1 MNEYGYNFI
10 NDYNAQLRPST
21 VHCSNTTLVGYFKRY
36 FMNKVMS
43 CYDITIPDSWARNYF
58 QYALFGLGH
67 AAVFDAGKEFGIIC
81 QAGSLSGFNVFYQP
95 SRYVFGNPVIGS
107 RELKIGQDCEV
118 IKILPDY
125 SGLMDAISL
134 YADLMGLCVEG
145 AGVNLV
151 NSKLAYVFAAQNK
164 AAAESFKK
172 LYDKVAS
179 GEPMVVID
187 KSLFNVDGSANWQAF
202 TQNLGQQYITD
213 RILNDMQ
220 TIDNQFDTFIG
231 IPNANTQK
239 RERLI
244 TSEVESNSIDV
255 GTMPTLITQFAQ
267 ESMDK
272 ANRMFGLDLSIKY
285 RWEDEING
293 ESLDI
298 RPESA
303 DAE

>member
-67 AAVFDAGKEFGIIC
+67 AAVFDAGKEFGVIC

-118 IKILPDY
+118 VKILPDY

-187 KSLFNVDGSANWQAF
+187 KSLFNVDGSANWQTF

-213 RILNDMQ
+213 RILNPE
-220 TIDNQFDTFIG
+220 THH
-231 IPNANTQK
+231 
-239 RERLI
+239 
-244 TSEVESNSIDV
+244 
-255 GTMPTLITQFAQ
+255 
-267 ESMDK
+267 
-272 ANRMFGLDLSIKY
+272 LDLFFEMDWK
-285 RWEDEING
+285 RG
-293 ESLDI
+293 AGQLESYGHDI
-298 RPESA
+298 ECSWQAWIRRTGCLA
-303 DAE
+303 WIYALNTDGRMR